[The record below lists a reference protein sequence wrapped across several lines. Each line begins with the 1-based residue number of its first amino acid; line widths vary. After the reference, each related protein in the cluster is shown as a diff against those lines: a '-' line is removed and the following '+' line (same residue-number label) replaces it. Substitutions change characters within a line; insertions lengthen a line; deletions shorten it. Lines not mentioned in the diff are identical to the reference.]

1 MIAWDVFEMTK
12 QKIEDTKMYSVLG
25 SEIKA
30 IANDCNDPFNV
41 GLKEKLAALKT
52 ILKRNG

>member
-1 MIAWDVFEMTK
+1 MKRKFE
-12 QKIEDTKMYSVLG
+12 DNKMYNVLG

-41 GLKEKLAALKT
+41 GLKEKLSALKM
-52 ILKRNG
+52 ILKRNT